1 MPGIFPGKFG
11 DEERESGRNW
21 PNPPFYRENGGTRPI
36 SPLDSVA
43 NRLKW
48 PALRRASRLASS
60 KMGHADATVMI
71 RNRP

>member
-1 MPGIFPGKFG
+1 MPGIFN
-11 DEERESGRNW
+11 DEECESGRNW
-21 PNPPFYRENGGTRPI
+21 PNPCGTRPI

-71 RNRP
+71 LNRP

>member
-1 MPGIFPGKFG
+1 MPGILN
-11 DEERESGRNW
+11 DEECESGRNW
-21 PNPPFYRENGGTRPI
+21 PNPLGTRPI

-48 PALRRASRLASS
+48 PALRRGSRLASG
-60 KMGHADATVMI
+60 KMGHTDATVMM